1 MGVPALVMLALGLWR
16 LDRGGMWRDEA
27 VSFQVGRRTVPQIW
41 LLLHEVDAV
50 HGLYYLLLHPV
61 LAVHPDEVVLRLP
74 SVCAAAGTAALVAAL
89 GTRLARP
96 RVGLWAGLLYAVTP
110 MAGHYA
116 QEGRSYALV
125 AAGATAATLLF
136 VRAVRGGSWWPY
148 GAVLGLTCWL
158 HEFAVLLL
166 LAHAVSLAL
175 ARTGARA
182 WRGWG
187 CTAAATA
194 LALLP
199 MALVS
204 REQAAQVAWLRKP
217 TAETAGGLLRGF
229 LGPTDEVYGV
239 CLGLAL
245 VGLLGLVGRRGE
257 LTCTA
262 VGLPVMVVP
271 PAVLMLVSQV
281 SPLYVDRY
289 VLYALSGAPL
299 VVAAGA
305 ERMAGL
311 AGRLRPAARPKE
323 HAAPEQ
329 AGPGDGDRL
338 EGPSVLR
345 GQGGPGAHGRLEG
358 PSVLREGGSDGGR
371 SAGRLVPGE
380 GGSGDG
386 GRSEGPSA
394 LRGESGPGAHGRLP
408 GRLASKEAGPGDHGR
423 PKGRF
428 ALPGGGRC
436 DGGLLHRRPGPRGG
450 GGRSAGRPL
459 SGLPAVALAG
469 VLAVGLSLLH
479 QFPLLQQDRDPGRR
493 PDDLGAISR
502 AAAREVG
509 PGDPVLFVP
518 ASMRNVAL
526 TYPGALRGTR
536 DVALVAGAAET
547 GTLYGREAGVAE
559 LRRRL
564 ARLDRV
570 WVVGDRRLLAG
581 RWAPRPPVERAKVAV
596 LWQEFAGREEAVRGG
611 VTVRLYVRP
620 VSARPRPPSA
630 PPRPERR

>member
-1 MGVPALVMLALGLWR
+1 MLALGLWR

-41 LLLHEVDAV
+41 LLLHDVDAV
-50 HGLYYLLLHPV
+50 HGLYYLLVHAV
-61 LAVHPDEVVLRLP
+61 LAVHPGEVALRLP
-74 SVCAAAGTAALVAAL
+74 SVCAAAGSAALVAAL

-136 VRAVRGGSWWPY
+136 VRAVRDGSWWAY
-148 GAVLGLTCWL
+148 GTVLGLTCWL

-166 LAHAVSLAL
+166 LAHAVSLAS
-175 ARTGARA
+175 ARAGARL

-187 CTAAATA
+187 RAAAA
-194 LALLP
+194 VVLALLP
-199 MALVS
+199 MVLVS
-204 REQAAQVAWLRKP
+204 RGQAAQVAWLREP

-229 LGPTDEVYGV
+229 LGPTDEVYAV

-257 LTCTA
+257 MTCA
-262 VGLPVMVVP
+262 GVGLPVMVVP
-271 PAVLMLVSQV
+271 PAVLMLVSQM

-305 ERMAGL
+305 ERVAGL
-311 AGRLRPAARPKE
+311 VGRLPLGGRRVPTRSAPRDDCPHADGRPMGRPAVGEGGEGAEGRPMGR
-323 HAAPEQ
+323 PVV
-329 AGPGDGDRL
+329 G
-338 EGPSVLR
+338 EG
-345 GQGGPGAHGRLEG
+345 GEGA
-358 PSVLREGGSDGGR
+358 EGGSKGR
-371 SAGRLVPGE
+371 SVLGE
-380 GGSGDG
+380 GGSVVG
-386 GRSEGPSA
+386 GRSG
-394 LRGESGPGAHGRLP
+394 
-408 GRLASKEAGPGDHGR
+408 
-423 PKGRF
+423 
-428 ALPGGGRC
+428 
-436 DGGLLHRRPGPRGG
+436 RRPLWWSP
-450 GGRSAGRPL
+450 S
-459 SGLPAVALAG
+459 VALAG
-469 VLAVGLSLLH
+469 VLAVALSPLH
-479 QFPLLQQDRDPGRR
+479 QFPLLQRDRDPGRR
-493 PDDLGAISR
+493 PDDLAAVSR

-509 PGDPVLFVP
+509 AGEPVLFVP
-518 ASMRNVAL
+518 APLRNVAL
-526 TYPGALRGTR
+526 TYPRSLRGTR
-536 DVALVAGAAET
+536 DVALVAGAAES
-547 GTLYGREAGVAE
+547 GTLYGREAGVSE

-581 RWAPRPPVERAKVAV
+581 RWAPRDPVERAKAAV
-596 LWQEFAGREEAVRGG
+596 LRQEFAGRAEAVRGG

-630 PPRPERR
+630 PPRPARR